1 MKKLLPILLLLG
13 SSSSVYAGAMTT
25 RHQTSLQQVQTPTIT
40 TTQRTGN
47 SYSVSG
53 NNVNTSYTYCSAGC
67 DGNSPT
73 NTTVTGGI
81 ARISYSSTGATTMTD
96 ITAQQGVVC
105 TSGCG
110 SGETPVYSS
119 TGTFSFANSYTQ
131 GDATTATGTNKTI
144 TAGATGAS
152 ASPGTITSGHTVT
165 LAGSQTSGTTVTG
178 QFISEVSVFN

>member
-1 MKKLLPILLLLG
+1 MKKLLPILLLFG
-13 SSSSVYAGAMTT
+13 TSSVYAGAMTT

-40 TTQRTGN
+40 QTQRTGN

-53 NNVNTSYTYCSAGC
+53 NNVTTSYTYCSANCSGE
-67 DGNSPT
+67 SPT
-73 NTTVTGGI
+73 NTTVTGGV

-96 ITAQQGVVC
+96 ISASQGVVNTGT
-105 TSGCG
+105 TSD
-110 SGETPVYSS
+110 PVYQS

-131 GDATTATGTNKTI
+131 GDATTATGTNKTV
-144 TAGATGAS
+144 TEGATAAS
-152 ASPGTITSGHTVT
+152 AAPGTITSSHTVT

>member
-1 MKKLLPILLLLG
+1 MKKLLPILLLFG
-13 SSSSVYAGAMTT
+13 TSSVYAGAMTT
-25 RHQTSLQQVQTPTIT
+25 RHQTSLQQVQSPTIT

-53 NNVNTSYTYCSAGC
+53 NNVNTSYTYCSANCGE
-67 DGNSPT
+67 NQTPT

-81 ARISYSSTGATTMTD
+81 ARISYTSTGATTMTD
-96 ITAQQGVVC
+96 ITAQQGVVNTGT
-105 TSGCG
+105 TSN
-110 SGETPVYSS
+110 PVYES

-131 GDATTATGTNKTI
+131 GDATDATGTNKTV

-152 ASPGTITSGHTVT
+152 AVPGTITSSHTVT

>member
-13 SSSSVYAGAMTT
+13 SSSVYAGAMTT
-25 RHQTSLQQVQTPTIT
+25 RHQTSLQSVQSPTIT

-53 NNVNTSYTYCSAGC
+53 NNVNTSYTYCSANCGE
-67 DGNSPT
+67 NQTPT
-73 NTTVTGGI
+73 NTTVTGGV
-81 ARISYSSTGATTMTD
+81 ARISYTSTGATTMTD
-96 ITAQQGVVC
+96 ITAQQGVVNTGT
-105 TSGCG
+105 TSN
-110 SGETPVYSS
+110 PVYES

-131 GDATTATGTNKTI
+131 GDATDATGTNKTV
-144 TAGATGAS
+144 TAGATGNSVA
-152 ASPGTITSGHTVT
+152 PGTITSGHTVT

>member
-1 MKKLLPILLLLG
+1 MKKLLPILLLFG
-13 SSSSVYAGAMTT
+13 TSSVYAGAMTT

-40 TTQRTGN
+40 QTQRTGN

-53 NNVNTSYTYCSAGC
+53 NNVNTSYTYCSANCGE
-67 DGNSPT
+67 NQTPT

-81 ARISYSSTGATTMTD
+81 ARISYTATGATTMTD
-96 ITAQQGVVC
+96 ITAQQGVVNTGT
-105 TSGCG
+105 TSN
-110 SGETPVYSS
+110 PVYES

-131 GDATTATGTNKTI
+131 GDATDATGTNKTV

-152 ASPGTITSGHTVT
+152 AVPGTITSSHTVT

>member
-13 SSSSVYAGAMTT
+13 SSSVYAGGMTT

-40 TTQRTGN
+40 HTQRVGN

-53 NNVNTSYTYCSAGC
+53 NNVTTSYTYCSADC
-67 DGNSPT
+67 SGNSPT
-73 NTTVTGGI
+73 NTTVTGGV

-96 ITAQQGVVC
+96 ITAKQGVVN
-105 TSGCG
+105 TAAAGQ
-110 SGETPVYSS
+110 TPVYES

-152 ASPGTITSGHTVT
+152 AAPGTITSGHTVT

>member
-1 MKKLLPILLLLG
+1 MKKLLPILLLFG
-13 SSSSVYAGAMTT
+13 TSSVYAGAMTT
-25 RHQTSLQQVQTPTIT
+25 RHQTSLQSVQSPTIT

-53 NNVNTSYTYCSAGC
+53 NNVNTSYSYTPSGANSA
-67 DGNSPT
+67 
-73 NTTVTGGI
+73 TTVTGGI
-81 ARISYSSTGATTMTD
+81 ARISYTSTGATTMTD

-110 SGETPVYSS
+110 TGETPVYSS

-131 GDATTATGTNKTI
+131 GDATDATGTNKTV
-144 TAGATGAS
+144 TAGATAAS
-152 ASPGTITSGHTVT
+152 AVPGTITSSHTVT

>member
-1 MKKLLPILLLLG
+1 MKKLLPILLLFG
-13 SSSSVYAGAMTT
+13 TSSVYAGAMTT

-40 TTQRTGN
+40 QTQRTGN

-53 NNVNTSYTYCSAGC
+53 NNVTTSYTYCSADC
-67 DGNSPT
+67 SGNSPT
-73 NTTVTGGI
+73 NTTVTGGV

-96 ITAQQGVVC
+96 ITAKQGVVN
-105 TSGCG
+105 TAAA
-110 SGETPVYSS
+110 GETPVYES

-144 TAGATGAS
+144 TAGATGNSTA
-152 ASPGTITSGHTVT
+152 PGTITSGHTVT

>member
-1 MKKLLPILLLLG
+1 MKKLLPILLLFG
-13 SSSSVYAGAMTT
+13 TSSVYAGAMTT

-40 TTQRTGN
+40 QTQRTGN

-53 NNVNTSYTYCSAGC
+53 NNVTTSYTYCSADC
-67 DGNSPT
+67 SGNSPT
-73 NTTVTGGI
+73 NTTVTGGV

-96 ITAQQGVVC
+96 ITAQQGVVNTGT
-105 TSGCG
+105 TSN
-110 SGETPVYSS
+110 PVYES

-131 GDATTATGTNKTI
+131 GDATTATGTNKTV
-144 TAGATGAS
+144 TEGASGAS
-152 ASPGTITSGHTVT
+152 AVPGTITSSHTVT

>member
-1 MKKLLPILLLLG
+1 MKKLLPILLLFG
-13 SSSSVYAGAMTT
+13 TSSVYAGAMTT
-25 RHQTSLQQVQTPTIT
+25 RHQTSLQQVQSPTIT

-53 NNVNTSYTYCSAGC
+53 NNVNTSYTYCSANCGE
-67 DGNSPT
+67 NQTPT
-73 NTTVTGGI
+73 NTTVTGGV

-96 ITAQQGVVC
+96 ITAQQGVVN
-105 TSGCG
+105 TAA
-110 SGETPVYSS
+110 SGETPVYQS

-131 GDATTATGTNKTI
+131 GDATTATGTNKTV
-144 TAGATGAS
+144 TEGATGAS
-152 ASPGTITSGHTVT
+152 AAPGTITSSHTVT

>member
-1 MKKLLPILLLLG
+1 MKKLLPILLLFG
-13 SSSSVYAGAMTT
+13 TSSVYAGAMTT

-40 TTQRTGN
+40 QTQRTGN

-53 NNVNTSYTYCSAGC
+53 NNVTTSYTYCSANCGE
-67 DGNSPT
+67 NQTPT

-81 ARISYSSTGATTMTD
+81 ARISYTSTGATTMTD
-96 ITAQQGVVC
+96 ITAQQGVVNTGT
-105 TSGCG
+105 TSN
-110 SGETPVYSS
+110 PVYES

-131 GDATTATGTNKTI
+131 GDATDATGTNKTV

-152 ASPGTITSGHTVT
+152 AVPGTITSSHTVT

>member
-1 MKKLLPILLLLG
+1 MKKLLPILLLFG
-13 SSSSVYAGAMTT
+13 TSSVYAGAMTT

-40 TTQRTGN
+40 QTQRTGN

-53 NNVNTSYTYCSAGC
+53 NNVSTSYTYTPTGGSATTVSGGIARIVYNSNGTSELTNVTASQGVVCTAGC

-73 NTTVTGGI
+73 
-81 ARISYSSTGATTMTD
+81 
-96 ITAQQGVVC
+96 
-105 TSGCG
+105 
-110 SGETPVYSS
+110 YSS

-131 GDATTATGTNKTI
+131 GDSNAAAGTNKTE

-152 ASPGTITSGHTVT
+152 AAPGTITSGHTVT

>member
-1 MKKLLPILLLLG
+1 MKKLLPILLLFG
-13 SSSSVYAGAMTT
+13 TSSVYAGAMTT
-25 RHQTSLQQVQTPTIT
+25 RHQTSLQQVQSPTIT

-53 NNVNTSYTYCSAGC
+53 NNVTTSYTYCSADCG
-67 DGNSPT
+67 GNSPT
-73 NTTVTGGI
+73 NTTVNGGL
-81 ARISYSSTGATTMTD
+81 ARISYTSTGATTMTD
-96 ITAQQGVVC
+96 ITAKQGVVN
-105 TSGCG
+105 TAAAGQ
-110 SGETPVYSS
+110 TPVYES

-152 ASPGTITSGHTVT
+152 AAPGTITSGHTVT

>member
-13 SSSSVYAGAMTT
+13 SSSVYAGAMTT
-25 RHQTSLQQVQTPTIT
+25 RHQTSLQSVQTPTIT

-53 NNVNTSYTYCSAGC
+53 NNVNTSYSYTPSGANSA
-67 DGNSPT
+67 
-73 NTTVTGGI
+73 TTVTGGI
-81 ARISYSSTGATTMTD
+81 ARISYTSTGATTMTD

-110 SGETPVYSS
+110 DGETPTYSS

-131 GDATTATGTNKTI
+131 GDATDATGTNKTV
-144 TAGATGAS
+144 TAGATGAN
-152 ASPGTITSGHTVT
+152 AVPGTVTSAHTVT
-165 LAGSQTSGTTVTG
+165 LAGGQTSGTTVTG
-178 QFISEVSVFN
+178 QFISEISVFN

>member
-1 MKKLLPILLLLG
+1 MKKLLPILLLFG
-13 SSSSVYAGAMTT
+13 TSSVYAGAMTT

-40 TTQRTGN
+40 QTQRTGN

-53 NNVNTSYTYCSAGC
+53 NNVTTSYTYCSANCSGE
-67 DGNSPT
+67 SPT
-73 NTTVTGGI
+73 NTTVTGGV

-96 ITAQQGVVC
+96 ITAKQGVVNTGT
-105 TSGCG
+105 TSN
-110 SGETPVYSS
+110 PVYES

-131 GDATTATGTNKTI
+131 GDATDATGTNKTV
-144 TAGATGAS
+144 TAGATGNS
-152 ASPGTITSGHTVT
+152 VSPGTITSGHTVT